1 MMLGAR
7 LATKGDPAGAAR
19 VFEDCVLEFPR
30 DPRCPVRLAQ
40 AYEAAGE
47 RRKAREAA
55 RGALRIDPGNVGG
68 LEMLRRLE

>member
-1 MMLGAR
+1 
-7 LATKGDPAGAAR
+7 
-19 VFEDCVLEFPR
+19 VFDDCVHEFPR

-55 RGALRIDPGNVGG
+55 RGALRSTPGTSGG

>member
-1 MMLGAR
+1 MMLGAH

-19 VFEDCVLEFPR
+19 VFEDCVHEFPR

>member
-1 MMLGAR
+1 MF
-7 LATKGDPAGAAR
+7 D
-19 VFEDCVLEFPR
+19 DCVHEFPR

-55 RGALRIDPGNVGG
+55 RGALRSTPGTSGG